1 MYMVSS
7 FHSSTISIASRAPPS
22 CARQIRSLL
31 LVFQPCPLER
41 GLDVAPDVAERH
53 AAARVDRHVAL
64 ARPVVVVEQRAVAHT
79 AAGPLRMVGDPDL
92 DRIVALAE
100 LDVGRADAEPPVA
113 GVVGADAAPR
123 EPKRLLPRGGTDES
137 HLLDDRDQPVPPLLC
152 LLPGRRHLRLH
163 GGSVDRLLVRGW
175 DLAGAVPR
183 PALHRPL
190 MRPAPLHAGGG
201 A

>member
-1 MYMVSS
+1 DPGPRSS
-7 FHSSTISIASRAPPS
+7 PRSSRCRPGGGLAGPCRPTGCPGRCGSSHLPSFPPTKGHSGT
-22 CARQIRSLL
+22 RSLL
-31 LVFQPCPLER
+31 LVFPPCPLER
-41 GLDVAPDVAERH
+41 RLDVAPDVGERH

-79 AAGPLRMVGDPDL
+79 AARPLRMVGDPDL

-137 HLLDDRDQPVPPLLC
+137 
-152 LLPGRRHLRLH
+152 
-163 GGSVDRLLVRGW
+163 
-175 DLAGAVPR
+175 
-183 PALHRPL
+183 
-190 MRPAPLHAGGG
+190 
-201 A
+201 